1 MIISEL
7 VVSMD
12 VVEVKCAVKSV
23 AGRNDSRVKQNR
35 ASLSVRTYS
44 NLENW
49 AKVLT
54 ISQSGQPHLS
64 NTCNLQAWGPGFVL
78 KLGRNLGIERKNTSL
93 LLSQA
98 MRNKNVSR
106 TVYNSDHERK

>member
-35 ASLSVRTYS
+35 ASLSVRTY

-54 ISQSGQPHLS
+54 ISQSGQPHQLI
-64 NTCNLQAWGPGFVL
+64 LQPASMGARFCFGKKPW
-78 KLGRNLGIERKNTSL
+78 N
-93 LLSQA
+93 
-98 MRNKNVSR
+98 
-106 TVYNSDHERK
+106 